1 MPIFNKAIVNQYLA
15 NFNKE
20 ELDKSFKKF
29 NDNFNYKK
37 IEKIKKLKEEEYQDG
52 FTRDLFVDVLGYILH
67 PDENS
72 TCIFDF

>member
-29 NDNFNYKK
+29 NDNFDKNK
-37 IEKIKKLKEEEYQDG
+37 IEKIKK
-52 FTRDLFVDVLGYILH
+52 T
-67 PDENS
+67 N
-72 TCIFDF
+72 